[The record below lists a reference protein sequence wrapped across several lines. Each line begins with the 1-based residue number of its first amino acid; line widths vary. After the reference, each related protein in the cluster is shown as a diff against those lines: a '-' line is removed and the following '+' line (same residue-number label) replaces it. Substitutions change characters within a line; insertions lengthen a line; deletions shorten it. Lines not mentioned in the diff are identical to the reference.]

1 MNEGMDWGWGVGGSV
16 TELLLF
22 LVCLGI
28 PFTAGFKEAHP
39 LLIKD

>member
-1 MNEGMDWGWGVGGSV
+1 MKAWMGGGGWGRSV

-22 LVCLGI
+22 LVCLGR

-39 LLIKD
+39 LLIKY